1 MWAPPSEII
10 ICELT
15 IFDRQTQITPSEMI
29 ILLFSCYQVFFY
41 HMYAIFF
48 RMSGTISE
56 RQILM
61 TLLDGTTAR
70 DRNQSIAHNLN
81 YLWHTILLDCTI
93 VRDLCTNP
101 ALGSVLVT
109 KLVTTLIHPFH
120 GKMQKLVKKV
130 NWVYLLS
137 DINSLTFASSV
148 ALYCHHMNKEKKNL
162 QIKHLNEK
170 FASYC

>member
-1 MWAPPSEII
+1 MNILNLLRILRRILGLYFQPHSPCSAEGGHTMWAPPSEII

-120 GKMQKLVKKV
+120 GKM
-130 NWVYLLS
+130 
-137 DINSLTFASSV
+137 
-148 ALYCHHMNKEKKNL
+148 KNL
-162 QIKHLNEK
+162 VVEVHLVLWVN
-170 FASYC
+170 S

>member
-1 MWAPPSEII
+1 
-10 ICELT
+10 
-15 IFDRQTQITPSEMI
+15 
-29 ILLFSCYQVFFY
+29 
-41 HMYAIFF
+41 
-48 RMSGTISE
+48 MSGTISE

-137 DINSLTFASSV
+137 DVNSLTFASSI
-148 ALYCHHMNKEKKNL
+148 AL
-162 QIKHLNEK
+162 
-170 FASYC
+170 